1 MLLKRIIKIV
11 KWIAGIYLLI
21 GLSLYLLQD
30 YILFHPTPLPASHQ
44 YQFNQP
50 YKEINLSYDSAV
62 NINIIQFTTPVKPKG
77 IVLYFHGN
85 RKNIDWYAKFALR
98 FTQHGYDVWMMDYPG
113 FGKSTGT
120 FTESL
125 VYDWALQT
133 YKLANSQMAAD
144 SIIIYGKSLGTGVA
158 AQLASIKKCKRLIL
172 ETPYYSLPDVVGGYA
187 PVYPL
192 QRMIKYHFP
201 VNEYLPKIPEPIT
214 IFHGTNDWVI
224 HYSQAKKLQAL
235 LKPTDAF
242 ITIEGGDHNNL
253 NDNTQMQIYID
264 SLLR

>member
-1 MLLKRIIKIV
+1 MSIKRIIKII

-21 GLSLYLLQD
+21 GLLVYLLQD
-30 YILFHPTPLPASHQ
+30 YMLFHPTPLQASYQ
-44 YQFNQP
+44 YQFKQP
-50 YKEINLSYDSAV
+50 FKEVNLPYDSGV
-62 NINIIQFTTPVKPKG
+62 NINIIQFTTTTQSKG

-85 RKNIDWYAKFALR
+85 RKNIDWYAKFASR
-98 FTQHGYDVWMMDYPG
+98 FTANGYEVWMMDYPG

-120 FTESL
+120 FSEAT

-133 YKLANSQMAAD
+133 YKLANSQIAAD
-144 SIIIYGKSLGTGVA
+144 SIIIYGKSLGTGIA
-158 AQLASIKKCKRLIL
+158 AQLATVKKCKRLIL

-187 PVYPL
+187 PIYPL
-192 QRMIKYHFP
+192 HQMIHYEFP
-201 VNEYLPKIPEPIT
+201 VHEYLPKIPEPIT

-224 HYSQAKKLQAL
+224 HYSQAKKLQPL

-242 ITIEGGDHNNL
+242 ITIKGGDHNNL
-253 NDNTQMQIYID
+253 NDYKEMQQYVD